1 MPAFGRR
8 ELMTAE
14 PREELISAY
23 VDGELS
29 PEERAQVEKWL
40 ADIPEL
46 RQLHDELRAV
56 KSSLQSL
63 PRHKLDHDLGE
74 TVLRRAE
81 RTVLAGSSEVS
92 VAGRVGPAG
101 PLEAWWSHNTWRRW
115 AWPAVAIAAALLL
128 IVFDSQ
134 RQPAER
140 EVAQAP
146 PADAAIQESPEASAR
161 VAGELLDRA
170 EELGAPPA
178 EMHAADESGD
188 LAKVEADG
196 QIYRYQL
203 RNQHELKPRYAA
215 PAAGAV
221 PRAAA
226 APAPVPADAPA
237 VPASKVAANKP
248 PGAGVDSP
256 KLNTAPAA
264 EEAEAEE
271 LVAAEVPSEYIR
283 ERNFEKLL
291 DMNNIAWQR
300 AQVMPAAKQQAP
312 PDNSQRSDL
321 FQRISKEQAPPPT
334 APRADYFLEVTPQQI
349 DDIVVELRN
358 DSRASNQA
366 SPNQAS
372 SNQARPRLTNSN
384 RAAAQRDAIQNDQQ
398 APRGVIF
405 SLQSP
410 LLKDSPPGNAA
421 EPPKTEPRP

>member
-1 MPAFGRR
+1 MPACGRR

-14 PREELISAY
+14 PQEELISAY

-40 ADIPEL
+40 ADSPEL

-56 KSSLQSL
+56 RSSLQSL

-74 TVLRRAE
+74 AVLRRAE
-81 RTVLAGSSEVS
+81 RTVLAGSNEVS
-92 VAGRVGPAG
+92 VAGRVGPDG
-101 PLEAWWSHNTWRRW
+101 PLQAWWSHNTWRRW

-146 PADAAIQESPEASAR
+146 PKDAAIPASPEASAK
-161 VAGELLDRA
+161 VAGELLERA
-170 EELGAPPA
+170 EKLGAPPA
-178 EMHAADESGD
+178 EMRAAEEPDD
-188 LAKVEADG
+188 LATSEAEG

-203 RNQHELKPRYAA
+203 KNQHDVRSRYAA
-215 PAAGAV
+215 PAEAAT

-226 APAPVPADAPA
+226 SPVPAPAAAPA
-237 VPASKVAANKP
+237 VPASKAARNKSPVAAD
-248 PGAGVDSP
+248 DSP
-256 KLNTAPAA
+256 EPKATLAG

-283 ERNFEKLL
+283 QRNFEKLL

-312 PDNSQRSDL
+312 PVNSQRSD
-321 FQRISKEQAPPPT
+321 FYQRISKEQAPPPT

-358 DSRASNQA
+358 DTRASNQA
-366 SPNQAS
+366 GLNQAGPRVT
-372 SNQARPRLTNSN
+372 NAARD
-384 RAAAQRDAIQNDQQ
+384 AAQRGVKPNNRQ
-398 APRGVIF
+398 ALRGVIF

-410 LLKDSPPGNAA
+410 LVKEAPPRADGA
-421 EPPKTEPRP
+421 EPARTEPRP

>member
-1 MPAFGRR
+1 MPVAGRR

-29 PEERAQVEKWL
+29 LEERAQVEKWL
-40 ADIPEL
+40 AESPEL

-74 TVLRRAE
+74 AVLRRAE
-81 RTVLAGSSEVS
+81 RTVLAGSNEVS
-92 VAGRVGPAG
+92 VAGRVGPDG
-101 PLEAWWSHNTWRRW
+101 PLQEWWSHNSWRRW
-115 AWPAVAIAAALLL
+115 MWPAVAIAAALLL

-146 PADAAIQESPEASAR
+146 PKDAAMPASPEANTK
-161 VAGELLDRA
+161 VAGELLERA
-170 EELGAPPA
+170 EKLGAPPA
-178 EMHAADESGD
+178 EMRAAGESRD
-188 LAKVEADG
+188 LASSEGEGEG

-203 RNQHELKPRYAA
+203 KNQHDIKPRYAA
-215 PAAGAV
+215 PAEAAT

-226 APAPVPADAPA
+226 SPVPTPAAAPA
-237 VPASKVAANKP
+237 VPASKAAANKSTVTP
-248 PGAGVDSP
+248 DDSP
-256 KLNTAPAA
+256 EPTATLAG

-283 ERNFEKLL
+283 QRNFEKLL

-300 AQVMPAAKQQAP
+300 AQVMPAAKQPAP
-312 PDNSQRSDL
+312 LENSQRSD
-321 FQRISKEQAPPPT
+321 FYQRISKDQAPPPT

-349 DDIVVELRN
+349 DDIVIELRN
-358 DSRASNQA
+358 DSRVSNQA
-366 SPNQAS
+366 N

-384 RAAAQRDAIQNDQQ
+384 RAVVQRDAKQNDQL
-398 APRGVIF
+398 APKGVIF

-410 LLKDSPPGNAA
+410 LMKDFTPGNAA